1 MLLINM
7 YVIKYCLFL
16 NYLILIFAKIQKIK
30 LVIIITIKNISLYN
44 LFLHLSELPQISKTL
59 FIFNG
64 GNPFFLSF
72 YLFLLYHLAVCKI
85 KYIFTQPHFYP
96 IFSYLVYPNCYGEYT
111 AFPHNKRTS
120 RIFPYSI

>member
-1 MLLINM
+1 MLLTNM

-30 LVIIITIKNISLYN
+30 LVIIITIKNISPYN

-64 GNPFFLSF
+64 GGGSKSFFLVI
-72 YLFLLYHLAVCKI
+72 L
-85 KYIFTQPHFYP
+85 P
-96 IFSYLVYPNCYGEYT
+96 
-111 AFPHNKRTS
+111 FPPMPLS
-120 RIFPYSI
+120 CLQD

>member
-30 LVIIITIKNISLYN
+30 LVIIITIKNISPYN

-64 GNPFFLSF
+64 GGGGSKSFFLVI
-72 YLFLLYHLAVCKI
+72 L
-85 KYIFTQPHFYP
+85 P
-96 IFSYLVYPNCYGEYT
+96 
-111 AFPHNKRTS
+111 FPPMPLS
-120 RIFPYSI
+120 CLQD

>member
-30 LVIIITIKNISLYN
+30 LVIIITIKNISPYN

-64 GNPFFLSF
+64 GESFFLVILPF
-72 YLFLLYHLAVCKI
+72 
-85 KYIFTQPHFYP
+85 PP
-96 IFSYLVYPNCYGEYT
+96 IPLSSLQN
-111 AFPHNKRTS
+111 
-120 RIFPYSI
+120 